1 MRAARGAAGAAPRP
15 RRAPGAQRA
24 SAPGLVAA
32 LALAGAL
39 TACSPPD
46 EVDLGEP
53 TMAAAGFLPAP
64 DGITDARRFDGVP
77 VSGGM
82 RAPGAPQDG
91 SSLKGAGLVGAD
103 RWAQIP
109 VAWSNPTGWELVEPP
124 RSSMRLIDFQVGGA
138 ECTVTALPGGG
149 TLESNVTRWCN
160 QMGVEPLSPAA
171 VAQLP
176 QMRLLGAPATYVD
189 LQGSYS
195 NMGAPA
201 VPEARL
207 IGLILIQEPNP
218 ALQSD
223 GFAFFVKLAGPKVD
237 VDAAEGL
244 FADFCSSLQSVTP
257 GSGGPRNAQPG
268 ADRRRMEGQGA
279 SAPAPSPDGRDSG
292 GGLSWKLPEGWTRGP
307 ERTMRV
313 ATFIDPAG
321 VPCTLSIFGGT
332 LVDNAVRWLGELG
345 QQLPPD
351 GLDSFPRI
359 PSLGTEAV
367 LIEAAGDHSGM
378 GGAQTPDA
386 YLFGTMC
393 DIGGALVFVK
403 YVGARAQVEPRR
415 EEFLSIVRSL
425 QQEGPR

>member
-1 MRAARGAAGAAPRP
+1 MRVPHWT
-15 RRAPGAQRA
+15 RRAPGATGSSA
-24 SAPGLVAA
+24 SAIAA
-32 LALAGAL
+32 GLALVGAL
-39 TACSPPD
+39 TACGTPD

-53 TMAAAGFLPAP
+53 KLVAAGFTAAP
-64 DGITDARRFDGVP
+64 DGVTDAQRFDGVP
-77 VSGGM
+77 VSGGL
-82 RAPGAPQDG
+82 RTSSSSSG
-91 SSLKGAGLVGAD
+91 SSSLPGAGLASAD

-109 VAWSNPTGWELVEPP
+109 VAWSNPTGWKLVEPP

-149 TLESNVTRWCN
+149 TLESNVTRWCT
-160 QMGVEPLSPAA
+160 QMGVEPLSAAA

-189 LQGSYS
+189 LEGSYS
-195 NMGAPA
+195 NMGATA
-201 VPEARL
+201 VPDARL

-223 GFAFFVKLAGPKVD
+223 GFAFFVKLAGPKAD

-257 GSGGPRNAQPG
+257 GSGGPRNFDPG
-268 ADRRRMEGQGA
+268 TDRRRVQG
-279 SAPAPSPDGRDSG
+279 PETTPGAPSADGRDSG
-292 GGLSWKLPEGWTRGP
+292 GGLSWALPEGWSRGP

-313 ATFIDPAG
+313 ATFIDPEG

-345 QQLPPD
+345 QDLPAD

-359 PSLGTEAV
+359 PSLGTQAL

-378 GGAQTPDA
+378 GGAVTADA
-386 YLFGTMC
+386 FLYGTMC
-393 DIGGALVFVK
+393 DIGGALVFLK
-403 YVGARAQVEPRR
+403 YVGPRAQVEPRR

-425 QQEGPR
+425 QQEGSR